1 MRVSTVFDAMFKNWE
16 EEEVGANGCRPNHRQ
31 SVSGTQCPTTC
42 STTIGRR
49 RGKTL
54 WLSRRPTYL
63 MRGVHQYPTWGHEI
77 ESWHCKIA
85 QRGMGL
91 DVKKLKWKD
100 LSTGQSDDNNVS
112 FEMVERGPIKLT
124 NPLKPILQG
133 NSRLRGPWEDPHR
146 REATQSAS
154 WNWSGQVRCFSS
166 HATVRHEI
174 LSLNSNYVEQ
184 EQSASTRECLQRN
197 KSSWRALWLTL
208 ATGES
213 FTSTI
218 HITDTYNSRIH
229 ITHKRGARSGI

>member
-16 EEEVGANGCRPNHRQ
+16 EEEAGANGCRPNHRQ

-49 RGKTL
+49 REKTL

-146 REATQSAS
+146 REAAQSAS

-166 HATVRHEI
+166 LFFFFFRLRWGAKNLINWGNNMPCYGKTWDPVA
-174 LSLNSNYVEQ
+174 NSRYAK
-184 EQSASTRECLQRN
+184 QSVTTRECLQRN
-197 KSSWRALWLTL
+197 KSSWRALSKMCWD
-208 ATGES
+208 S
-213 FTSTI
+213 
-218 HITDTYNSRIH
+218 Y
-229 ITHKRGARSGI
+229 